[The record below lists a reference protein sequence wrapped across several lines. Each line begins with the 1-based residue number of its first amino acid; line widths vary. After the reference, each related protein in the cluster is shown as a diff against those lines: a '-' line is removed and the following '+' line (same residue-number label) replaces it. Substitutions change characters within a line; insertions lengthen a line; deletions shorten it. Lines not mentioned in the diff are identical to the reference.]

1 MDPETNNAPQVNQE
15 VPAQPISP
23 KKSSMILEIFLTTLF
38 WFTLSI
44 IANLVIYNTPL
55 IVAGN
60 TVIEN
65 FGKLI
70 LINQIFIPLIIV
82 ALVLNLMQFFLRPVA
97 KIIIILYPI
106 LAVILYIQSFFSIGK
121 PCFGV
126 GCLVLML
133 EHGLPTLL
141 SISVLPLAWVRIKN
155 KDFYFRSIFSKS
167 LIPGLIILVI
177 TFILGSVSF
186 FPLGNKLRLES
197 QEYKRVQSV
206 NATILSDFKAKY
218 NPLSPTYLPRNVLPK
233 TLEEHFKNSSLEKFY
248 FCGPTTP
255 EDGAFEIL
263 QIPVEKKIIYKNGL
277 FKDPFQ
283 FTGGQW
289 DNWVKVVDKVEV
301 LGNPALIIE
310 MYNGPPESWLGTSDF
325 YEASKASVLKH
336 NQEFRLTAR
345 QLIWETHSLQIIV
358 GNQPQVESA
367 CILSEEELIKI
378 AESMKT
384 L

>member
-1 MDPETNNAPQVNQE
+1 M
-15 VPAQPISP
+15 
-23 KKSSMILEIFLTTLF
+23 
-38 WFTLSI
+38 
-44 IANLVIYNTPL
+44 
-55 IVAGN
+55 
-60 TVIEN
+60 
-65 FGKLI
+65 
-70 LINQIFIPLIIV
+70 
-82 ALVLNLMQFFLRPVA
+82 
-97 KIIIILYPI
+97 
-106 LAVILYIQSFFSIGK
+106 
-121 PCFGV
+121 
-126 GCLVLML
+126 
-133 EHGLPTLL
+133 
-141 SISVLPLAWVRIKN
+141 PLAWVRIKN